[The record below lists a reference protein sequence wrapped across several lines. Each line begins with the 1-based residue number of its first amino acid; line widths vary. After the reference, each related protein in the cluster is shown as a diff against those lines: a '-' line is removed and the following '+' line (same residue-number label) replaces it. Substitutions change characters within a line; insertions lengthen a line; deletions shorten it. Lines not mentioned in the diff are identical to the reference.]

1 MRMYFL
7 LLFVIFYACTADKLI
22 SQTGID
28 EINFGG
34 GGGFTGQVNNFKL
47 KSDGDLFDKIKKIKE
62 VSSKTTLEAFEK
74 AQELKDYSFNSSDN
88 VYSFIEIKSK
98 GKINR
103 IVWPLSSSDVDKKV
117 IDLHNSLMLLT
128 K

>member
-1 MRMYFL
+1 MRTYFL
-7 LLFVIFYACTADKLI
+7 LLLAIFYSCTTDKLI

-47 KSDGDLFDKIKKIKE
+47 SSEGELSDKIKKLKE
-62 VSSKTTLEAFEK
+62 VNSKVTLKAFEK
-74 AQELKDYSFNSSDN
+74 AKELKDYSFNSPDN

-98 GKINR
+98 GKVNR
-103 IVWPLSSSDVDKKV
+103 IVWSLSSSEVNRKV

>member
-1 MRMYFL
+1 MRMCFL
-7 LLFVIFYACTADKLI
+7 LLFTIFYSCTADKLV

-28 EINFGG
+28 EINFGS

-47 KSDGDLFDKIKKIKE
+47 KSDGELFDKIKKIKE
-62 VSSKTTLEAFEK
+62 VNSKTTLEAFEK
-74 AQELKDYSFNSSDN
+74 AQELKDYSFNSPDN

-103 IVWPLSSSDVDKKV
+103 IVWSLSSPDIDKKV
-117 IDLHNSLMLLT
+117 TDLHNSLMLLI

>member
-1 MRMYFL
+1 MRICFL
-7 LLFVIFYACTADKLI
+7 LLFTIFYSCTSDRLV

-28 EINFGG
+28 EINFGS

-47 KSDGDLFDKIKKIKE
+47 MANGKLFDEIKKIRE
-62 VSSKTTLEAFEK
+62 VNSKTTLETFKK
-74 AQELKDYSFNSSDN
+74 AQELKNYSFNSPDN

-103 IVWPLSSSDVDKKV
+103 IVWSLSSSDIDKKV
-117 IDLHNSLMLLT
+117 TDLQKSLMLLI

>member
-1 MRMYFL
+1 MRKCFL
-7 LLFVIFYACTADKLI
+7 LFIIIFYSCTADKLV
-22 SQTGID
+22 SKTGVD
-28 EINFGG
+28 EINFGT
-34 GGGFTGQVNNFKL
+34 GGGFTGQVNSFKL
-47 KSDGDLFDKIKKIKE
+47 NPGGALFDKINRIKK
-62 VSSKTTLEAFEK
+62 VNSKATLEAFKK
-74 AQELKDYSFNSSDN
+74 AQELKDYSFNSPEN

-103 IVWPLSSSDVDKKV
+103 IVWSLSSSDVDKKV